1 MTVDG
6 GSEPTSKPAND
17 TANDTA
23 NRTTNDTANDTV
35 NTTVSIQVAAAALAG
50 GAVAVAL
57 GTYGR
62 VHNPT
67 FRPIADL
74 GFPSVLDMKAWLAT
88 FAAALMLLQLT
99 SALWMYGNLPVRRPA
114 PRHTATVH
122 RWSGTVAFL
131 FTLPVAYHCLWSLGF
146 AETGTR
152 QVAHSILGCAFYGA
166 FATKMLVLRIDRLP
180 RLVLPLCGGLLV
192 TLLTG
197 LWLTSSLWFFT
208 NVGFP
213 FSR

>member
-1 MTVDG
+1 MTVNG
-6 GSEPTSKPAND
+6 GPESTSAEPGPTNANPNN
-17 TANDTA
+17 A
-23 NRTTNDTANDTV
+23 
-35 NTTVSIQVAAAALAG
+35 VSIQLAVAALAG

-62 VHNPT
+62 VHEPT
-67 FRPIADL
+67 FRPIVDF
-74 GFPSVLDMKAWLAT
+74 GFPTVLDMKVWLAT
-88 FAAALMLLQLT
+88 CAAALVVVQLA
-99 SALWMYGNLPVRRPA
+99 SALWMYGKLPVRRSA
-114 PRHTATVH
+114 PPRTALVH

-146 AETGTR
+146 AETGAR
-152 QVAHSILGCAFYGA
+152 QVAHSILGCAFDGA
-166 FATKMLVLRIDRLP
+166 FATKMLVLRIDGLP
-180 RLVLPLCGGLLV
+180 RYVVPICGGLLV

-213 FSR
+213 FSQ

>member
-1 MTVDG
+1 MAVNG
-6 GSEPTSKPAND
+6 GSDPTSPPATG
-17 TANDTA
+17 TASDMPSA
-23 NRTTNDTANDTV
+23 P
-35 NTTVSIQVAAAALAG
+35 AASSSSLPLAMAALAG

-62 VHNPT
+62 VHDPT
-67 FRPIADL
+67 FRPIEDF
-74 GFPSVLDMKAWLAT
+74 GFPSVLDMKAWFAT
-88 FAAALMLLQLT
+88 FAATLMLVQIV
-99 SALWMYGNLPVRRPA
+99 SALWMYGKLPVRRSA
-114 PRHTATVH
+114 PRHTAVVH

-146 AETGTR
+146 AETGAR
-152 QVAHSILGCAFYGA
+152 QIAHSILGCAFYGA
-166 FATKMLVLRIDRLP
+166 FATKMLVLRIDGLP
-180 RLVLPLCGGLLV
+180 RYVVPLCGGLLV

-213 FSR
+213 SSR

>member
-6 GSEPTSKPAND
+6 GPEPTSPPASNNPATNS
-17 TANDTA
+17 TA
-23 NRTTNDTANDTV
+23 
-35 NTTVSIQVAAAALAG
+35 SIQLAAAALAG

-57 GTYGR
+57 GTYGG
-62 VHNPT
+62 VHDPT
-67 FRPIADL
+67 FRPIEDL

-88 FAAALMLLQLT
+88 GAAALVVVQLA
-99 SALWMYGNLPVRRPA
+99 SALWMYGKLPVRRPA
-114 PRHTATVH
+114 PIRTATVH

-131 FTLPVAYHCLWSLGF
+131 ITLPVAYHCLWSLGF
-146 AETGTR
+146 AETGAR
-152 QVAHSILGCAFYGA
+152 QVTHSILGCAFYGA

-180 RLVLPLCGGLLV
+180 RLALPVCGGLLV

-213 FSR
+213 LSR